1 MTMAIF
7 TAIKDFLL
15 RERTLGPSRIDQ
27 FRSAAQQG
35 SESPCG
41 EGPPC
46 GCRKRAPARRKRVR
60 QRGVALVAVMIA
72 IAITLVIS
80 NEFGTSTNG
89 DLMAAANY
97 RDQMRSHFL
106 ARSALNMSELVIRVQ
121 QRIDNVQQ
129 LRDAGI
135 RITDF
140 ADQVLLAF
148 CGTSEEV
155 QAAIGLS
162 STDTKGLGADIGTCG
177 ITGQIGTDD
186 DKLNL
191 NCANGNVQ
199 TTSKYLKS
207 ELDALI
213 YFPAYDPVFEDPDAD
228 GYRRDRATQ
237 AAAIV
242 DYIDGDSQRVHEF
255 GTTED
260 YGYENLKDRYR
271 PKNNYIDT
279 LGELR
284 LVRGVDDRFW
294 TLFGPAF
301 TVYGGCKV
309 NISAVSNTQLI
320 AAILY
325 LSVPDKLVNVD
336 PVLKD
341 PAKLFALAR
350 LVAMARQFGMIF
362 TKPEDFAAFVKDP
375 VAQLS
380 ALAGKPGDVGADD
393 AANALTGPLAQITGG
408 QKLGLELDLAKLKQI
423 VSAGPR
429 RTYRVEAWGE
439 IERKQKNADGSPV
452 YPAIRSTITGVWD
465 TRVVPQNVRKPPV
478 PKGAWVFQR
487 ED

>member
-1 MTMAIF
+1 MTAMTMATF

-15 RERTLGPSRIDQ
+15 RERTLGKGRV
-27 FRSAAQQG
+27 
-35 SESPCG
+35 
-41 EGPPC
+41 
-46 GCRKRAPARRKRVR
+46 APAPVSSRKRVR

-80 NEFGTSTNG
+80 NEFGTSTNS

-106 ARSALNMSELVIRVQ
+106 ARSALNMSELVIRIQ

-148 CGTSEEV
+148 CGTGEEV

-162 STDTKGLGADIGTCG
+162 SSDTKGLGADIGTCG

-213 YFPAYDPVFEDPDAD
+213 YFPAYDPVFEDPDAE

-242 DYIDGDSQRVHEF
+242 DYIDGDSQRVHDF

-260 YGYENLKDRYR
+260 YGYENLKDRYK

-284 LVRGVDDRFW
+284 MVRGVDDRFW

-301 TVYGGCKV
+301 TVYGSCKV

-325 LSVPDKLVNVD
+325 LAAPDKLVNVD

-341 PAKLFALAR
+341 PVKLFALAG
-350 LVAMARQFGMIF
+350 LVAKARQFGMIF

-375 VAQLS
+375 VAQLG
-380 ALAGKPGDVGADD
+380 ALAGQSGTLSGSA
-393 AANALTGPLAQITGG
+393 AANALSGGALNALTGG
-408 QKLGLELDLAKLKQI
+408 QKLGLELDLTKLKQI

-452 YPAIRSTITGVWD
+452 FPAIRSTITGVWD

>member
-1 MTMAIF
+1 MKILP
-7 TAIKDFLL
+7 AIKDWLL
-15 RERTLGPSRIDQ
+15 RERTFAKARRVS
-27 FRSAAQQG
+27 
-35 SESPCG
+35 
-41 EGPPC
+41 
-46 GCRKRAPARRKRVR
+46 PARRKRAR

-80 NEFGTSTNG
+80 NEFGTSTSG

-106 ARSALNMSELVIRVQ
+106 ARSALSLSELVIRVQ

-148 CGTSEEV
+148 CGNAEEV

-162 STDTKGLGADIGTCG
+162 SSEAKGLGADVGTCG
-177 ITGQIGTDD
+177 ITGQITTDD

-213 YFPAYDPVFEDPDAD
+213 YFPAYDPVFEDPDAE

-237 AAAIV
+237 AAAII
-242 DYIDGDSQRVHEF
+242 DYIDADSQHVHDF

-260 YGYENLKDRYR
+260 YGYENLKDHYR
-271 PKNNYIDT
+271 AKNNYIDS

-294 TLFGPAF
+294 SLFGPAF
-301 TVYGGCKV
+301 TVYGGCQINV
-309 NISAVSNTQLI
+309 SAVSNSQLI

-325 LSVPDKLVNVD
+325 LSAKNPND
-336 PVLKD
+336 PVLQD
-341 PAKLFALAR
+341 PVRLFGLAGLIAKAK
-350 LVAMARQFGMIF
+350 QFGMSF
-362 TKPEDFAAFVKDP
+362 TKAEDFAAFVKDP
-375 VAQLS
+375 AAQLGT
-380 ALAGKPGDVGADD
+380 LAGKSGTLAGSAASAAITSGIPGLSG
-393 AANALTGPLAQITGG
+393 GP
-408 QKLGLELDLAKLKQI
+408 KLGLELDIAKLKQI

-439 IERKQKNADGSPV
+439 IERKQKMADGSPV
-452 YPAIRSTITGVWD
+452 FPPIRTTITGVWD
-465 TRVVPQNVRKPPV
+465 TKVIPQNARKPPV